1 MTTNQPNLNARLY
14 RFLTRVR
21 YHRSVCK
28 HVAIQSGVYGW
39 TRWGKP
45 LLRQAWLVEATMTS
59 STTFSRARRTCRQGE
74 NDMSYVEQSLLAQ
87 ESIQTISDHRY
98 RKEVS

>member
-21 YHRSVCK
+21 YDGSVCK
-28 HVAIQSGVYGW
+28 YVAIQSGVYGW
-39 TRWGKP
+39 TRWGKS

-59 STTFSRARRTCRQGE
+59 STTFSRARSTSRQGT

-87 ESIQTISDHRY
+87 ESIQTISDHHY